1 MTDEKNLNT
10 RLLVGG
16 AVTLIVGL
24 ITAVISFLY
33 LFAEYEGLLKG
44 FAKVGKNAGVVLQSM
59 IQPIFAQILL
69 VSGILLVVAAYGF
82 FIKRNWAFIVG
93 FVGSTLG
100 IFGGWMLSMFP
111 LMVGLPMKY
120 MLVFVINAIA
130 WFVLMAYVKRVG
142 WKIMLSSFIF
152 GIALTMN
159 FMNGNAALNKMIG
172 NELALAS
179 KFNEVAHVGMA
190 KMMSGNPGLIFE
202 SIQKVL
208 WFTAIGFGIAC
219 VAIIY
224 RKDWVLPVAITASI
238 LSIVAGTPVA
248 YLDTV
253 VDKAGERLSMFAF
266 APILSVAMLIL
277 LLIFREKI
285 WSEEKLKVKETVT
298 QEVSA

>member
-1 MTDEKNLNT
+1 MSDEKNLNS
-10 RLLVGG
+10 R
-16 AVTLIVGL
+16 LIVGGIVTL
-24 ITAVISFLY
+24 VVGLLTAVISFLY

-44 FAKVGKNAGVVLQSM
+44 FSKAGKNAGVVLQSM
-59 IQPIFAQILL
+59 IQPIFAQVLL
-69 VSGILLVVAAYGF
+69 VSGVLLVVSAYGF
-82 FIKRNWAFIVG
+82 FLKRNWSFIVG

-130 WFVLMAYVKRVG
+130 WFVLVAYIKRTG
-142 WKIMLSSFIF
+142 WKIMLSSFVF
-152 GIALTMN
+152 GISLTMN

-172 NELALAS
+172 NEMALAS
-179 KFNEVAHVGMA
+179 KFTEVAHIGMA

-202 SIQKVL
+202 SVQKVL
-208 WFTAIGFGIAC
+208 WLATIAFGVAC
-219 VAIIY
+219 VAVLY
-224 RKDWVLPVAITASI
+224 KKNWVLPLAISASI

-248 YLDTV
+248 YLDTL
-253 VDKAGERLSMFAF
+253 DKGGERLSMFSF

-285 WSEEKLKVKETVT
+285 WSEKKLEVEEKPT
-298 QEVSA
+298 QEVSV